1 MVNNNS
7 NLALVVHR
15 FNCKHFLQFAGVKM
29 NTLKQ
34 FPGETICWLIQIRQL
49 FENYYCICSILPN
62 KLVSLVKSIK
72 FSNCQS

>member
-29 NTLKQ
+29 NTLNQ
-34 FPGETICWLIQIRQL
+34 FPGETIC
-49 FENYYCICSILPN
+49 
-62 KLVSLVKSIK
+62 
-72 FSNCQS
+72 